1 MSSCIRFFNTLCQ
14 NAQQTTKNQIQR
26 HQNKAQ
32 RSTQL
37 CWRKNDRSTKDER
50 HLYIQQKHTETNSLH
65 RREKTV
71 LTIFQLAFF
80 HFVPLVFFQ
89 GGYHVIASPLSHHIR
104 FFVFLFPLS
113 YPIQRMGDYR
123 YSAT

>member
-1 MSSCIRFFNTLCQ
+1 MYKVNANLCL

-37 CWRKNDRSTKDER
+37 SWRKNDRSTKDER

-71 LTIFQLAFF
+71 LTMSFP
-80 HFVPLVFFQ
+80 PLT
-89 GGYHVIASPLSHHIR
+89 S
-104 FFVFLFPLS
+104 
-113 YPIQRMGDYR
+113 
-123 YSAT
+123 